1 MFVRLGIILPKL
13 FKMQYFIWLK
23 LLSPPLKGLLLNLL
37 KLDDIERVC
46 AALLFVYH
54 SLVNAIQL

>member
-13 FKMQYFIWLK
+13 FKMQYFIGFK

-46 AALLFVYH
+46 AALLFVYQ
-54 SLVNAIQL
+54 SC